1 MCGICGLYNYKENKP
16 VDRSLIHKMNDML
29 KHRGPDDEGDYFDK
43 SGRLAFGHRRLSI
56 IDLGAGRQPMC
67 NEDGNVWITYNGEI
81 YNFPRLKSE
90 LTEKGHRFRTASDT
104 EVLIHLYEEDGE
116 SMFDKLNGIFAFV
129 IWDAARN
136 KLLAARDHF
145 GVKPFYYYDN
155 GKAFIFASELKAI
168 LLDKQV
174 PRRINP
180 EALDLCLTFRYSP
193 SPYTL
198 IQGVNK
204 LEPGSYLVI
213 ENGQVHKE
221 RYFRVIPE
229 VNRRISLNDWIDR
242 LSVSYQGAI
251 KRQMISDVPVG
262 ISLSGGI
269 DSGTILSIMGK
280 HSNGAVNAFTVG
292 FELGEAI
299 NEIDAAKELADLFS
313 ARFDSKI
320 IKQNDYLDFFNRYI
334 WYLDEPIGNESALAY
349 YFVAELAK
357 GKVKVLLNGQG
368 ADEPFAGYPRHLAEK
383 YSYLFRFLGIF
394 SKFSSHAES
403 ITRMLYSLP
412 GPDMEKRFFRIY
424 SIITDEVKNGLY
436 NPGMK
441 KVADSGVCGE
451 FIHHWVKNA
460 SLRGS
465 GLEKMLYIDARTSLP
480 DNLLL
485 CGDKMS
491 MACGIEARVPFLDIE
506 VMKISESIPGDLK
519 INGLIQKYVHKLT
532 CERFLPKK
540 FIYKKKIGFSNP
552 VNIWLSNNLGIALSG
567 LILKNDSLSRQYL
580 NVGKIS
586 WLIEQH
592 RQGKAD
598 HKRLLFLLL
607 SLEKWYR
614 IFILNEAVA

>member
-16 VDRSLIHKMNDML
+16 VDCGLVRKMNGIL
-29 KHRGPDDEGDYFDK
+29 SHRGPDDEGVYFSKDEK
-43 SGRLAFGHRRLSI
+43 LSLGHRRLSI
-56 IDLGAGRQPMC
+56 IDLSTGRQPMC

-81 YNFPRLKSE
+81 YNFPILRSE
-90 LTEKGHRFRTASDT
+90 LLRKGHRFKTLSDT
-104 EVLIHLYEEDGE
+104 EVLIHLYEDCQEA
-116 SMFDKLNGIFAFV
+116 MFDRLNGIFAFV
-129 IWDAARN
+129 IWDAARK

-155 GKAFIFASELKAI
+155 GKIFIFASELKAI
-168 LLDKQV
+168 LLDNRVSRKIDQA
-174 PRRINP
+174 
-180 EALDLCLTFRYSP
+180 ALDLCLTFRYTP

-198 IQGVNK
+198 IDGINK
-204 LEPGSYLVI
+204 LEPGSCLII
-213 ENGQVHKE
+213 ENEKLSK
-221 RYFRVIPE
+221 RKYFQDMPE
-229 VNRRISLNDWIDR
+229 INPRISFNDWTDQ
-242 LSVSYQGAI
+242 LAFSYQGAI
-251 KRQMISDVPVG
+251 KRQMVSDVPVG

-280 HSNGAVNAFTVG
+280 YSLERVNAFTVG
-292 FELGEAI
+292 FESGEAT
-299 NEIDAAKELADLFS
+299 NEIEAAKELADLFS
-313 ARFDSKI
+313 AGFNSKI
-320 IKQNDYLDFFNRYI
+320 ITQKDYLDFFNRYI

-383 YSYLFRFLGIF
+383 YAYLFRPLGLF
-394 SKFSSHAES
+394 SKLSSHAES

-412 GPDMEKRFFRIY
+412 EPDMEERFFKIY
-424 SIITDEVKNGLY
+424 SIITDKLKDDLY

-441 KVADSGVCGE
+441 KVADSGVCSE
-451 FIHHWVKNA
+451 FIHNWMSKA
-460 SLRGS
+460 SRRGS

-485 CGDKMS
+485 CEDKMS
-491 MACGIEARVPFLDIE
+491 MACGIEARVPFLDLE
-506 VMKISESIPGDLK
+506 VMKVAESIPGNFK
-519 INGLIQKYVHKLT
+519 IRGLVQKYIHKLT

-540 FIYKKKIGFSNP
+540 IIYKKKIGFSNP
-552 VNIWLSNNLGIALSG
+552 VNMWLSNNLGTAL
-567 LILKNDSLSRQYL
+567 LALVLKDDSLSRQYL
-580 NVGKIS
+580 DTGKIFF
-586 WLIEQH
+586 LIEQH

-607 SLEKWYR
+607 SIEKWYR